1 MNAEE
6 FLVSINS
13 KTKANLTMNRYTISG
28 MFFYYTTQSK
38 SISRLKQLKE
48 CKYDGLFM
56 LKAFGAPEI
65 RPNKKL
71 Q

>member
-38 SISRLKQLKE
+38 SISRLKQQKE
-48 CKYDGLFM
+48 CKYVITSMLGKSDGM
-56 LKAFGAPEI
+56 GT
-65 RPNKKL
+65 
-71 Q
+71 QG